1 MLQIVL
7 LRPQYK
13 TGQAFSMTWPPTYSE
28 LGVINRLQTS
38 TGQVSQGLTSLSTV
52 HLTEVDKV
60 DLYFNTKLKPIIDF
74 SACKDATLVPH
85 SNVVN
90 LEGSTKFI
98 DIE

>member
-1 MLQIVL
+1 M
-7 LRPQYK
+7 
-13 TGQAFSMTWPPTYSE
+13 
-28 LGVINRLQTS
+28 
-38 TGQVSQGLTSLSTV
+38 

-85 SNVVN
+85 SKVVN
-90 LEGSTKFI
+90 LEGSTKLI